1 MGGARLSQTAMQA
14 DLFAPEPPP
23 DLPDGFRYR
32 PDLISSDEAR
42 DLTARLETLPF
53 KPFEFRGYTGHRQ
66 VASFGWRYDFGRRS
80 LDPATAIPDF
90 LLPLRKKVADF
101 TDHAPEAFVQALVS
115 LYEPGAAIGWHRDR
129 PEFGQ
134 VAGVSLLTPCRFRLR
149 RRAGAGWERRAFEA
163 APRSAYLLSGPSRTD
178 WEHSI
183 PPLEARRYSVTFRT
197 LA

>member
-1 MGGARLSQTAMQA
+1 MSLQA
-14 DLFAPEPPP
+14 NLFDPAPPP
-23 DLPDGFRYR
+23 GLPEGFRYR
-32 PDLISSDEAR
+32 PDLISPAEER
-42 DLTARLETLPF
+42 DLAARFEALPF
-53 KPFEFRGYTGHRQ
+53 KPFEFHGYTGHRQ

-80 LDPATAIPDF
+80 LDRTAPIPDF
-90 LLPLRKKVADF
+90 LAPLRDQVAAF
-101 TDHAPEAFVQALVS
+101 ASRPPEAFEQALVS

-129 PEFGQ
+129 PEFGA

-149 RRAGAGWERRAFEA
+149 RKTADGWERRAFEA
-163 APRSAYLLSGPSRTD
+163 APRSAYLLSGLSRTD

>member
-1 MGGARLSQTAMQA
+1 MQP

-23 DLPDGFRYR
+23 DLPEGLRYQA
-32 PDLISSDEAR
+32 DVITADEER
-42 DLTARLETLPF
+42 DLAAHFKTLPF
-53 KPFEFRGYTGHRQ
+53 KPFEFHGYTGHRQ
-66 VASFGWRYDFGRRS
+66 VVSFGWRYDFGRRS
-80 LDPATAIPDF
+80 LDATTPIPDF
-90 LLPLRKKVADF
+90 LLPLRAKVAAF
-101 TDHAPEAFVQALVS
+101 TSHAPDAFQQALVS

-134 VAGVSLLTPCRFRLR
+134 VAGVSLLTPCRFRFR
-149 RRAGAGWERRAFEA
+149 RKAGSGWERRAFGA

>member
-1 MGGARLSQTAMQA
+1 MQA

-23 DLPDGFRYR
+23 DLPEGLRYR
-32 PDLISSDEAR
+32 ADLISPDEER
-42 DLTARLETLPF
+42 DLAAWFETLPF

-66 VASFGWRYDFGRRS
+66 VVSFGWRYDFSLRS
-80 LDPATAIPDF
+80 LDPTTPIPDA
-90 LLPLRKKVADF
+90 LLPLRDKVAAF
-101 TDHAPEAFVQALVS
+101 AGQAPEAFVQALVS

-129 PEFGQ
+129 PEFGA
-134 VAGVSLLTPCRFRLR
+134 VAGVSLLTPCKFRFRR
-149 RRAGAGWERRAFEA
+149 AAGAGWERRAFEA
-163 APRSAYLLSGPSRTD
+163 APRSAYLLSGPARTD

>member
-1 MGGARLSQTAMQA
+1 LGWASPISAGMQP
-14 DLFAPEPPP
+14 DLFAPVPPP
-23 DLPDGFRYR
+23 DLPAGFRYR
-32 PDLISSDEAR
+32 PDLITPDEECA
-42 DLTARLETLPF
+42 LVAAFEALAF

-80 LDPATAIPDF
+80 LDPTTPIPDF
-90 LLPLRKKVADF
+90 LLPLRAKVAAF
-101 TDHAPEAFVQALVS
+101 TGHAPEAFEQALVS

-129 PEFGQ
+129 PEFDQ
-134 VAGVSLLTPCRFRLR
+134 VAGVSFLTPCRFRLR
-149 RRAGAGWERRAFEA
+149 RPVEDGWERKTFEA

-197 LA
+197 RA

>member
-1 MGGARLSQTAMQA
+1 MQA
-14 DLFAPEPPP
+14 DLFAPAPPP

-32 PDLISSDEAR
+32 PDLILSDEER
-42 DLTARLETLPF
+42 DLVARFETLPF

-66 VASFGWRYDFGRRS
+66 VVSFGWRYDFGRRS
-80 LDPATAIPDF
+80 LDPTTQIPDF
-90 LLPLRKKVADF
+90 LLPLREKVAAF
-101 TDHAPEAFVQALVS
+101 TGHASEAFVQALVS

-134 VAGVSLLTPCRFRLR
+134 VAGVSLLTPCRFRFR
-149 RRAGAGWERRAFEA
+149 RQASAGWERRAFEA
-163 APRSAYLLSGPSRTD
+163 APRSAYLLSGLARTD

-197 LA
+197 LVERAG

>member
-1 MGGARLSQTAMQA
+1 MQA

-32 PDLISSDEAR
+32 PDLISSDEER
-42 DLTARLETLPF
+42 DLVARFETLPF

-66 VASFGWRYDFGRRS
+66 VVSFGWRYDFGRRS
-80 LDPATAIPDF
+80 LDPTTQIPDF
-90 LLPLRKKVADF
+90 LLPLREQVAAF
-101 TDHAPEAFVQALVS
+101 TGHAPEAFVQALVS

-134 VAGVSLLTPCRFRLR
+134 VAGVSLLTPCRFRFR
-149 RRAGAGWERRAFEA
+149 RQAGAGWERRALEA

-197 LA
+197 RT

>member
-1 MGGARLSQTAMQA
+1 MSVQA

-23 DLPDGFRYR
+23 DLPEGLRYR
-32 PDLISSDEAR
+32 PDLISPSEER
-42 DLTARLETLPF
+42 DLAAWFEALPF
-53 KPFEFRGYTGHRQ
+53 KPFEFRGYTGRRQ
-66 VASFGWRYDFGRRS
+66 VVSFGWRYDFGRRS
-80 LDPATAIPDF
+80 LDSATPIPDL
-90 LLPLRKKVADF
+90 LLPLRATVAAF
-101 TDHAPEAFVQALVS
+101 TGHAPEAFVQALVS

-134 VAGVSLLTPCRFRLR
+134 VAGVSLLAPCKFRFR
-149 RRAGAGWERRAFEA
+149 RAKGQGWERRAFEA

-197 LA
+197 LAQG

>member
-1 MGGARLSQTAMQA
+1 MQA

-23 DLPDGFRYR
+23 DLPQGLRYQAE
-32 PDLISSDEAR
+32 LITADEEQSLAVR
-42 DLTARLETLPF
+42 FETLPF
-53 KPFEFRGYTGHRQ
+53 RPFEFHGYTGHRQ
-66 VASFGWRYDFGRRS
+66 VVSFGWRYDFGRRS
-80 LDPATAIPDF
+80 LDPTTPIPDF
-90 LLPLRKKVADF
+90 LLPLRDKVA
-101 TDHAPEAFVQALVS
+101 AFAGQAADAFQQALVS
-115 LYEPGAAIGWHRDR
+115 LYEPGAVIGWHRDR

-149 RRAGAGWERRAFEA
+149 RKAGAGWERRAFEA
-163 APRSAYLLSGPSRTD
+163 APRSAYLLSGSARTD